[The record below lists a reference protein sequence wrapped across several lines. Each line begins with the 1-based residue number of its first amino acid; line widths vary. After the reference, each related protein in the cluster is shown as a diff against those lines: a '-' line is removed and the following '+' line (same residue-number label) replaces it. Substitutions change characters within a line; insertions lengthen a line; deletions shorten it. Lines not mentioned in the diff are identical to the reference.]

1 MCILAAVSGNE
12 NSEIKTIDLSDVY
25 VNMDF
30 MDMKDKLEME
40 RDITIIHGSMEAEFK
55 KKVLSFFII
64 HLD

>member
-55 KKVLSFFII
+55 KKVLSLFII
-64 HLD
+64 YLD